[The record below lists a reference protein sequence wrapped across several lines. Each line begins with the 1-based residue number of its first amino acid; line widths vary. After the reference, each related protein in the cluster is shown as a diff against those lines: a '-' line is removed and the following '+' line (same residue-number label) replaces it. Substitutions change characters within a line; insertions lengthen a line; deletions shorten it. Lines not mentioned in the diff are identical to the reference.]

1 MEIKICRQI
10 DTLGRLVIPADLRRQ
25 YGLYPG
31 DEVCFAAHDKGIII
45 ICSEDKTCNNDK
57 GK

>member
-1 MEIKICRQI
+1 MEIKIFRQI

-31 DEVCFAAHDKGIII
+31 DELCFAADDKGIII
-45 ICSEDKTCNNDK
+45 ICSENKMYNNDK
-57 GK
+57 EK